1 MKITSKGQVTIPQAV
16 REKAGLHPHSEVEF
30 EVRDNGEV
38 ILRAVTAPATTARA
52 AFARVRGSAN
62 SKAISPDIPVRFPMA
77 RGSSGQLA
85 MMISDVSFGVGA
97 TNSR

>member
-16 REKAGLHPHSEVEF
+16 REKAGLHPHSEVAF

-38 ILRAVTAPATTARA
+38 ILRAITPPATSARA

-62 SKAISPDIPVRFPMA
+62 ALQFQDMGTDAFMA
-77 RGSSGQLA
+77 FLRS
-85 MMISDVSFGVGA
+85 
-97 TNSR
+97 

>member
-38 ILRAVTAPATTARA
+38 LIRAVASPTNSVRA
-52 AFARVRGSAN
+52 AFTRVRGSAN
-62 SKAISPDIPVRFPMA
+62 AAQFKNMGTDEFMA
-77 RGSSGQLA
+77 FLRG
-85 MMISDVSFGVGA
+85 
-97 TNSR
+97 

>member
-38 ILRAVTAPATTARA
+38 LIRAVARPVSSVRA

-62 SKAISPDIPVRFPMA
+62 AAHFKNMGTDEFMA
-77 RGSSGQLA
+77 FLRG
-85 MMISDVSFGVGA
+85 
-97 TNSR
+97 